1 MANTFTATDQTV
13 CGSVRVKF
21 GTLCMD
27 DGNAG
32 SPADTGFERVIQVV
46 GTSSGNARLTHT
58 TGAIAACTAASG
70 VSFQVVV
77 FGV

>member
-13 CGSVRVKF
+13 CGSWRIYA
-21 GTLCMD
+21 GTLVMD

-32 SPADTGFERVIQVV
+32 ALADTGMERVIQVV
-46 GTSSGNARLTHT
+46 GTSSGMSRLTHS
-58 TGAIAACTAASG
+58 TGGIGACTSASG

-77 FGV
+77 FGT